1 MDANSKEDDECS
13 VGQEGYQRVE
23 DRCDE
28 HDPFAKEDEDGKD
41 GDHYVVVGG
50 AGSC

>member
-13 VGQEGYQRVE
+13 VRQEGYQRVE

-28 HDPFAKEDEDGKD
+28 HDPFAKEDEDRKD
-41 GDHYVVVGG
+41 
-50 AGSC
+50 